1 MDITIDSHNDV
12 MILRLQG
19 RFLAGKDGPLCRQA
33 VKDLIDSGKRK
44 LLLDFSGVP
53 YIDSTGLGFLA
64 GCRAAAQQAGTL
76 LVLASLCERVR
87 RVLDEVNLSEYF
99 EIADDEARG
108 IARLDVISASSA
120 S

>member
-1 MDITIDSHNDV
+1 MDITIDSRNDV

-19 RFLAGKDGPLCRQA
+19 RFLAGKDGPLCRQR
-33 VKDLIDSGKRK
+33 VKELIETGNRK

-64 GCRAAAQQAGTL
+64 GCRAVAQQAGTR

-87 RVLDEVNLSEYF
+87 RVLDEVKLTEYF
-99 EIADDEARG
+99 EIAEDEAGG
-108 IARLDVISASSA
+108 ISRLDAISAP
-120 S
+120 